1 MTIHKEKDYT
11 ISNDEDD
18 DNIFYIRFAS
28 RSEQLITSFA
38 KSLVGVTVFAD
49 YKTVCF
55 RASSVKTY
63 TQFRDDLRVENG
75 VRRMNYATT
84 LSMVTDLTMQLSRL
98 LAQNKCFYV
107 FDPDNLIVIDGN
119 KFIYASNEHLL
130 DFAPRRGT
138 ILFMK
143 PFIKLL
149 RFSSPEV
156 SRIVILPSEIN
167 HKAIYFSLGMLALYG
182 LYDEQH
188 EEEDEVHEK
197 MKSIKGTKLY
207 WLVKRCLDED
217 PNKRSILFI

>member
-1 MTIHKEKDYT
+1 MRENDYT
-11 ISNDEDD
+11 ISNEDD

-38 KSLVGVTVFAD
+38 KQLVGVTVFAD

-63 TQFRDDLRVENG
+63 TQFRDDLRAENG
-75 VRRMNYATT
+75 VRRMNYAAT
-84 LSMVTDLTMQLSRL
+84 LSMVTDLTMQLTRL

-107 FDPDNLIVIDGN
+107 FDPENLIVVDGT
-119 KFIYASNEHLL
+119 KFIYLSNEHLL
-130 DFAPRRGT
+130 DFIPRRGT

-143 PFIKLL
+143 PFIKLR

-167 HKAIYFSLGMLALYG
+167 HKVIYYSLGMLALYG
-182 LYDEQH
+182 LYDDDAFD
-188 EEEDEVHEK
+188 EERDK

>member
-1 MTIHKEKDYT
+1 MTIHKQDDYT
-11 ISNDEDD
+11 ISRDDD
-18 DNIFYIRFAS
+18 DNIFYIRFTS
-28 RSEQLITSFA
+28 RSEQLIKSFS
-38 KSLVGVTVFAD
+38 KQLVGMTVFAD
-49 YKTVCF
+49 YKTVYF

-75 VRRMNYATT
+75 ARRMNYADT

-107 FDPDNLIVIDGN
+107 FDPNNLIVVDGN
-119 KFIYASNEHLL
+119 KFIYVSNEHLL
-130 DFAPRRGT
+130 DFIPRRGT
-138 ILFMK
+138 VLFIK
-143 PFIKLL
+143 PFIKLR

-167 HKAIYFSLGMLALYG
+167 HKAIYYSLGVLALYS
-182 LYDEQH
+182 LYDDDAFDD
-188 EEEDEVHEK
+188 EDDK

-207 WLVKRCLDED
+207 WLLKRCLDED

>member
-1 MTIHKEKDYT
+1 MRENDYT
-11 ISNDEDD
+11 ISNEDD

-38 KSLVGVTVFAD
+38 KQLVGVTVFAD

-75 VRRMNYATT
+75 VRRMNYAAT
-84 LSMVTDLTMQLSRL
+84 LSMVTDLTMQLTRL

-107 FDPDNLIVIDGN
+107 FDPENLIVVDGT
-119 KFIYASNEHLL
+119 KFIYVSNEHLL
-130 DFAPRRGT
+130 DFIPRRGT

-143 PFIKLL
+143 PFIKLR

-167 HKAIYFSLGMLALYG
+167 HKAIYYSLGMLALYG
-182 LYDEQH
+182 LYDDDAFD
-188 EEEDEVHEK
+188 EERDK

>member
-1 MTIHKEKDYT
+1 MVVLHKNDYT
-11 ISNDEDD
+11 ISNEGDD
-18 DNIFYIRFAS
+18 GIFYMRFTCK
-28 RSEQLITSFA
+28 SEQLITSFA
-38 KSLVGVTVFAD
+38 KQLLGVTVFAD
-49 YKTVCF
+49 YKTVYF

-84 LSMVTDLTMQLSRL
+84 LSMVTDLTMQLLRL

-107 FDPDNLIVIDGN
+107 FDPDNLIVVDGT
-119 KFIYASNEHLL
+119 KFMYVSNEHLL

-143 PFIKLL
+143 PFVKLL

-156 SRIVILPSEIN
+156 SKIAVLPSEIN
-167 HKAIYFSLGMLALYG
+167 HKAIYYSLGMLAMYCLYDD
-182 LYDEQH
+182 DEQH
-188 EEEDEVHEK
+188 EE
-197 MKSIKGTKLY
+197 MKSIKGTQLY

>member
-1 MTIHKEKDYT
+1 MRENDYT
-11 ISNDEDD
+11 ISNEDD

-38 KSLVGVTVFAD
+38 KQLVGVTVFAD

-75 VRRMNYATT
+75 VRRMNYAST
-84 LSMVTDLTMQLSRL
+84 LSMVTDLTMQLTRL

-107 FDPDNLIVIDGN
+107 FDPENLIVVDGT
-119 KFIYASNEHLL
+119 KFIYVSNEHLL
-130 DFAPRRGT
+130 DFIPRRGT

-143 PFIKLL
+143 PFIKLR

-167 HKAIYFSLGMLALYG
+167 HKAIYYSLGMLALYG
-182 LYDEQH
+182 LYDDDAFD
-188 EEEDEVHEK
+188 EERDK